1 MNAGT
6 SPTVVAAMRATVPRY
21 LRWYHRHEIHIDAEI
36 PEPALIVG
44 NHGFG
49 GLADLNVLA
58 MFAVREK
65 GAFTRPIT
73 ARGAA
78 PSEVNWHLL
87 LMRSSLLMF

>member
-1 MNAGT
+1 MTGT
-6 SPTVVAAMRATVPRY
+6 SSTVVTAMRATVPRY

-73 ARGAA
+73 ASGAA
-78 PSEVNWHLL
+78 PSEVNCTYC
-87 LMRSSLLMF
+87 

>member
-1 MNAGT
+1 
-6 SPTVVAAMRATVPRY
+6 MRATVPRY
-21 LRWYHRHEIHIDAEI
+21 LRCYHRHEVHVDAEI
-36 PEPALIVG
+36 PEPAPIVG

-73 ARGAA
+73 ARGTA
-78 PSEVNWHLL
+78 PSEVNWHFF
-87 LMRSSLLMF
+87 LMQSSFLML